1 LTPGSPSS
9 PAGVIA
15 DAPDSNLPGPFPVGG
30 YAARLKARLQEF
42 VRVQLVGE
50 VWGLKRSRARVYF
63 ELRDERGALPC
74 SMWLTDYEATP
85 VRLADGM
92 RVVVGGGCD
101 YYPGS
106 ATSSPSFTF
115 TVVELR
121 IEGEGD
127 LLAQLE
133 RLRRRLAADGL
144 FEPQKQLTR
153 PRLPRTIGVVTGER
167 GKARDD
173 VLAGLHRRGWSGR
186 LVWAFAPVQDRH
198 AAPAI
203 SAALRDL
210 AATPEVE
217 IVIVAR
223 GGGSLADLFAFCDET
238 LCRTVAMLRVPVI
251 SSVGHHTDRT
261 LIDDVAAVCCSTPTH
276 AAEVAVPVD
285 CRAARSELA
294 ALARRLHGHG
304 RNAVLTRARTLAHLS
319 RAPAH
324 HVARHRRQL
333 HQLLR
338 ELRASARRVF
348 DGGRSLT
355 GTQLRVL
362 ERTQVRAQTSDT
374 GKRRRELERLTLA
387 LAAHDPART
396 LARGYALVE
405 SRDGEPLGSAA
416 AAREAGAVSLRFHD
430 GALPAR
436 VDATEDVP

>member
-1 LTPGSPSS
+1 ME
-9 PAGVIA
+9 
-15 DAPDSNLPGPFPVGG
+15 APDRTLPGPFPVGG
-30 YAARLKARLQEF
+30 YAVRLKARLQEF
-42 VRVQLVGE
+42 ARIQLVGE
-50 VWGLKRSRARVYF
+50 VWGVKAGRARVYF

-115 TVVELR
+115 AVVELR

-133 RLRRRLAADGL
+133 RLRRHLAADGL
-144 FEPQKQLTR
+144 FEPQKQLMR

-173 VLAGLHRRGWSGR
+173 VLAGLHRRGWAGR

-203 SAALRDL
+203 TAALRDL
-210 AATPEVE
+210 AAAPEIEV
-217 IVIVAR
+217 VIVAR

-294 ALARRLHGHG
+294 ARARRLHAPRPERRPHPG
-304 RNAVLTRARTLAHLS
+304 TDARPSVPGAGPP
-319 RAPAH
+319 RRPPPPPAAPA
-324 HVARHRRQL
+324 
-333 HQLLR
+333 
-338 ELRASARRVF
+338 
-348 DGGRSLT
+348 
-355 GTQLRVL
+355 
-362 ERTQVRAQTSDT
+362 
-374 GKRRRELERLTLA
+374 
-387 LAAHDPART
+387 P
-396 LARGYALVE
+396 
-405 SRDGEPLGSAA
+405 P
-416 AAREAGAVSLRFHD
+416 
-430 GALPAR
+430 
-436 VDATEDVP
+436 